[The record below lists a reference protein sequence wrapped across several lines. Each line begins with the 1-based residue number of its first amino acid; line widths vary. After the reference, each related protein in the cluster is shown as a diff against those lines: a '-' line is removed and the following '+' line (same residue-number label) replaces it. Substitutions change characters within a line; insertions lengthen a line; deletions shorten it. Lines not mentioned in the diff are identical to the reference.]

1 MPNIFEQ
8 SAAAYN
14 QALSG
19 TQGAMG
25 QPNIGAFMNPYTQN
39 VTSQALADL
48 ERQRQM
54 AANTMGAQASAAG
67 AFGGSRH
74 GIADAMTNEAFA
86 RQGANLFG
94 NLQQQGFNTALG
106 GAQTQQG
113 MEMSGASQ
121 LGNLANLGFG
131 MGRQINQDQ
140 LAQGTMQQG
149 MMQALIDAARGQFEG
164 FAGAPQQSLALPLAA
179 LGASNMGQSTQTTS
193 QQPGLLNYLSLGLG
207 LL

>member
-8 SAAAYN
+8 SAAAYG
-14 QALSG
+14 QALQG

-39 VTSQALADL
+39 VTNNALADL

-54 AANTMGAQASAAG
+54 AGNTMGAQATAAG

-74 GIADAMTNEAFA
+74 GVADALTNEAFA
-86 RQGANLFG
+86 QQGANLFG

-106 GAQTQQG
+106 AAQTQQG
-113 MEMSGASQ
+113 MQMTGAGQ
-121 LGNLANLGFG
+121 LGNLSNLGFG

-140 LAQGTMQQG
+140 LSQGSMQQG
-149 MMQALIDAARGQFEG
+149 VMQALIDAARGQFSG
-164 FAGAPQQSLALPLAA
+164 FAGAPEQSLALPLAA
-179 LGASNMGQSTQTTS
+179 LGASNMGQNTQTTT